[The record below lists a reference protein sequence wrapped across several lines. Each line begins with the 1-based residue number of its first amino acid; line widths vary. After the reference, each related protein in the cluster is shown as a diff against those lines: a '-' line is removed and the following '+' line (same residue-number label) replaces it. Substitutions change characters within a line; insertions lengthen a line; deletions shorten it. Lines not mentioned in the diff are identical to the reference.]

1 MKFEHVL
8 VLVLVV
14 ALLFMALRP
23 RPVQV
28 VKKVTFEGVDANGW
42 GLGMGWPV
50 TWNFDWGGGP
60 GYDRHE
66 ILTRRGPYNM
76 GGRRGNYRR

>member
-1 MKFEHVL
+1 MNIL
-8 VLVLVV
+8 VLVLVA

-23 RPVQV
+23 VQT

>member
-1 MKFEHVL
+1 MNFANILIL
-8 VLVLVV
+8 VLLA

-23 RPVQV
+23 VQT
-28 VKKVTFEGVDANGW
+28 VKQVTFEGVDANGW
-42 GLGMGWPV
+42 GLRSGWPV

-60 GYDRHE
+60 GRDRHE

-76 GGRRGNYRR
+76 GGRRGHR

>member
-8 VLVLVV
+8 VFVLVA
-14 ALLFMALRP
+14 ALLFMTLRP

-28 VKKVTFEGVDANGW
+28 VKKVTFEGENANGW

-76 GGRRGNYRR
+76 GGRRRYR

>member
-60 GYDRHE
+60 GRDRHE

-76 GGRRGNYRR
+76 GGRRRYL